1 MSQGAAGR
9 AENLFA
15 QAVKL
20 HQQGVLSE
28 AERGYRRVLAADKKH
43 AGALQYLAMIEGQ
56 RGNFADA
63 VRLLRQCVKAHPRLA
78 EARTNLG
85 FALAQTRQHAEA
97 VACYDK
103 ALSINPQFLAALNN
117 RGISLRELGRFDDAI
132 ANYDRLIAIKSD
144 FADAHYNLGNL
155 LSMLGRYAEA
165 RASFERALALTPNDA
180 STLIG
185 YATALRKLGRG
196 AEAVKVLNRVLAA
209 DPNNVLALVNR
220 GHILS
225 DLHAYADAI
234 ASYEKALKIE
244 PTNRQ
249 ARSPLAWAALAI
261 CDWAVTEPL
270 IEDLKTQVRDRRSVV
285 QPFTFLACSDNPELQ
300 RACAQSF
307 VTDFVPVLPRPLCSD
322 SPRPARRGP
331 SDRIRIGY
339 LSADFRLHPTAHLVA
354 RLLELHDRSKFTV
367 LGVSTG
373 EDDASGERRRIA
385 GAVDEFLDVPARPDR
400 ETAELIHERG
410 VDILVDLNAHTRS
423 GRLGILA
430 NRPAPLQVNY
440 LGYPGTAGA
449 RFVDYI
455 IADETILPDGSD
467 AFFTEQIVRLPSYYV
482 GYHLGKEISQ
492 RVSPDRPAR
501 EPLKLPDNA
510 FVFCC
515 FNNSYKIR
523 PPIFAAWMRLL
534 QAVEGSVLWLLF
546 DNQAAADNLRKEA
559 AKRGVD
565 PARLIFAPR
574 AELSEHLGRQRCADL
589 FLDTLPVNAHTT
601 ACDALWMGLPIVT
614 CAGKAFAGRVA
625 ASALT
630 SCGLSEFVTAN
641 LNDYEVLTLKLATD
655 AAFLQSYRD
664 RLVNARATMPV
675 FDPDRLRRQIE
686 AAYLQMWDIYREGD
700 PPCGF
705 SVDRELG

>member
-1 MSQGAAGR
+1 M
-9 AENLFA
+9 
-15 QAVKL
+15 
-20 HQQGVLSE
+20 
-28 AERGYRRVLAADKKH
+28 
-43 AGALQYLAMIEGQ
+43 
-56 RGNFADA
+56 
-63 VRLLRQCVKAHPRLA
+63 
-78 EARTNLG
+78 
-85 FALAQTRQHAEA
+85 
-97 VACYDK
+97 
-103 ALSINPQFLAALNN
+103 
-117 RGISLRELGRFDDAI
+117 
-132 ANYDRLIAIKSD
+132 
-144 FADAHYNLGNL
+144 
-155 LSMLGRYAEA
+155 
-165 RASFERALALTPNDA
+165 
-180 STLIG
+180 IG

-492 RVSPDRPAR
+492 IKGSAQTGRLASPLNFQTTLSSSAVSTTATRSGPRYSRRGCD
-501 EPLKLPDNA
+501 
-510 FVFCC
+510 CC
-515 FNNSYKIR
+515 RRWKAVCSGCSSTTR
-523 PPIFAAWMRLL
+523 QQPIIY
-534 QAVEGSVLWLLF
+534 V
-546 DNQAAADNLRKEA
+546 RK
-559 AKRGVD
+559 R
-565 PARLIFAPR
+565 
-574 AELSEHLGRQRCADL
+574 LSE
-589 FLDTLPVNAHTT
+589 
-601 ACDALWMGLPIVT
+601 
-614 CAGKAFAGRVA
+614 
-625 ASALT
+625 ASIP
-630 SCGLSEFVTAN
+630 
-641 LNDYEVLTLKLATD
+641 
-655 AAFLQSYRD
+655 RD
-664 RLVNARATMPV
+664 
-675 FDPDRLRRQIE
+675 
-686 AAYLQMWDIYREGD
+686 
-700 PPCGF
+700 
-705 SVDRELG
+705 